1 MDTAKRSSN
10 VQYKN
15 QGPSCAQNME
25 AARAFRCPQGYRE
38 TVSSPQANEREAEPE
53 QLLTRNNVLWVIK
66 LGRVKT
72 WP

>member
-1 MDTAKRSSN
+1 MDTSKRSSN

-25 AARAFRCPQGYRE
+25 AARAFRCRRDIERQCHR
-38 TVSSPQANEREAEPE
+38 QANERGAEPE
-53 QLLTRNNVLWVIK
+53 QLLTRNNVVWVIK
-66 LGRVKT
+66 LGKVKT